1 MSEHAGVKS
10 LLDWALLPITQT
22 FFADLIAIQ
31 MAPRCDEVREEASD
45 AVLDKPAVAIALI
58 ALIITVGA
66 NMWMWS
72 NYYSPAIELLKFQA
86 EKKPVLIL
94 TVYPSSVSFHYSVDV
109 RTETT
114 IVKME
119 NATLTYIVREGEVH
133 RETFHIFLSNVGT
146 APTVA
151 QFLETEAVYGK
162 CSAERG
168 IPLNSTILRP
178 GASAEWIWTFVV
190 EYDCVKGYNED
201 VRGTVWF
208 SIMTTDGIVTK
219 TLEFVASS

>member
-1 MSEHAGVKS
+1 MTRSEKRLG
-10 LLDWALLPITQT
+10 
-22 FFADLIAIQ
+22 
-31 MAPRCDEVREEASD
+31 D
-45 AVLDKPAVAIALI
+45 AVLDKPAAAIGLI
-58 ALIITVGA
+58 AIIITVGA

-72 NYYSPAIELLKFQA
+72 NYYSPAIELLKSQA

-94 TVYPSSVSFHYSVDV
+94 TVYPSSVPFNYSVFV
-109 RTETT
+109 GAETT

-119 NATLTYIVREGEVH
+119 NVTPTYIVREGEVY

-151 QFLETEAVYGK
+151 QFLQTEAVYGK
-162 CSAERG
+162 CSMGQG
-168 IPLNSTILRP
+168 IFLNSTILRP
-178 GASAEWIWTFVV
+178 GTSAEWTWTFAV

-201 VRGTVWF
+201 VHGTIWF

-219 TLEFVASS
+219 TLEFIASN